1 MLLTE
6 QEAMTQ
12 RCIGPE
18 GCGVMVG
25 IGEPI
30 LVERD
35 DIDHEPFRD
44 DDYVKAWAQHER
56 RCIGSA
62 CKMAWRWADEYRSS
76 SGGCGS
82 SDFMQAAG
90 YPGPYEQLGYC
101 GIAGRPE

>member
-18 GCGVMVG
+18 GCGRHASELR
-25 IGEPI
+25 GEGEHAEFVY
-30 LVERD
+30 LD
-35 DIDHEPFRD
+35 
-44 DDYVKAWAQHER
+44 R

-62 CKMAWRWADEYRSS
+62 CKMAWRWTNYWQSADGDVAEVNYLEGARR
-76 SGGCGS
+76 
-82 SDFMQAAG
+82 
-90 YPGPYEQLGYC
+90 PEPWHRVGYC